1 MGPQDEWNI
10 AILGGSNKPKPDIQ
24 HSSMQ
29 YLFHYIPM
37 MLHTNRVRALK
48 TETMHSSKTTLV
60 INKRK

>member
-1 MGPQDEWNI
+1 MGLQDEWNI
-10 AILGGSNKPKPDIQ
+10 AILGGSNKPDIQ

-37 MLHTNRVRALK
+37 RLYTNRVRALK
-48 TETMHSSKTTLV
+48 TEMMHSTKTTLV